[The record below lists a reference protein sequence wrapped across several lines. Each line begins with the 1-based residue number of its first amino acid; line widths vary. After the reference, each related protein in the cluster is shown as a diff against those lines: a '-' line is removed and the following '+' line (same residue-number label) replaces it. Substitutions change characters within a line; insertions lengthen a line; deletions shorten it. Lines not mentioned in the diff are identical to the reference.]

1 VSIWGSIE
9 RLDSRTTKISLNAVS
24 EDEFMRTS
32 KYHLGIGFEVW
43 NNQESWF
50 WLVDNTNR
58 NGMIG
63 AAATESDAI
72 AEAHSSIEEIS
83 NSNARPGWERS
94 LGKLARYLASVCDA
108 NA

>member
-1 VSIWGSIE
+1 MRI
-9 RLDSRTTKISLNAVS
+9 SRN
-24 EDEFMRTS
+24 
-32 KYHLGIGFEVW
+32 HLGIGFEVW
-43 NNQESWF
+43 NAQQSWF
-50 WLVDNTNR
+50 WLVDNTSR

-83 NSNARPGWERS
+83 NSEIRPGWGCM
-94 LGKLARYLASVCDA
+94 LGKLARYLASVCDT